1 MSLIGEVAAELLGMF
16 LADAGLTIATL
27 VLVTAVAALVVG
39 LHVDP
44 IVGGGVLL
52 FGSLLI
58 LVKAVLREARRRRRS
73 Q

>member
-1 MSLIGEVAAELLGMF
+1 MSLIGEVATELLGMF

-27 VLVTAVAALVVG
+27 VLVIAVTALVG
-39 LHVDP
+39 LHIDP
-44 IVGGGVLL
+44 MVGGAVLL

-58 LVKAVLREARRRRRS
+58 LVEAALREARRRRRS